1 MLTST
6 VCPCY
11 CKETKGSKE
20 EGKEG
25 NEANGECGKL
35 ECSVTVQQTYL
46 YSKYTEKCS
55 GRIPSQRG
63 FRVFYGI
70 FVYHTHN
77 KNNQDKLPVK
87 NNAIKNNRKITN
99 GKAKKIWLKAG
110 Q

>member
-1 MLTST
+1 LLTST
-6 VCPCY
+6 VCPYY
-11 CKETKGSKE
+11 CKETKDSKAE
-20 EGKEG
+20 DKES

-35 ECSVTVQQTYL
+35 ECSVTVQIYL
-46 YSKYTEKCS
+46 YSMYTEKCS
-55 GRIPSQRG
+55 GRIPSQTG
-63 FRVFYGI
+63 FSVFYSI

-99 GKAKKIWLKAG
+99 GEAKKIWLEAG